1 MEWFVKWEFYFLR
14 MRSGVLKYD
23 EIFFTFSLPFHKK
36 LKFRHIFHEKPL

>member
-23 EIFFTFSLPFHKK
+23 EIFFTSVSQEIKISSYFS
-36 LKFRHIFHEKPL
+36 